1 MKVKK
6 AFALITTLVMLISM
20 TGVLPVAAAS
30 LPYSSTGV
38 TQTYIVLYKK
48 NAVPS
53 NAASSVSKA
62 GGTLVYSYKQIGV
75 LIASSDN
82 AAFSANLLKDTNVQG
97 AAATTG
103 FATQL
108 DLDSSE
114 ERPRQEAI
122 RSPACNGIWIRSTFQ
137 KHMSSMAGVLP
148 SLSVTLIPDWITH
161 ILIWLRTLILPTVFP
176 A

>member
-6 AFALITTLVMLISM
+6 AFALISTLVMLVSLM
-20 TGVLPVAAAS
+20 GVFPVAAAS
-30 LPYSSTGV
+30 LPYSGTGV

-82 AAFSANLLKDTNVQG
+82 ALFTANLLKDSNVQG
-97 AAATTG
+97 AAATTS
-103 FATQL
+103 FAT
-108 DLDSSE
+108 
-114 ERPRQEAI
+114 
-122 RSPACNGIWIRSTFQ
+122 
-137 KHMSSMAGVLP
+137 
-148 SLSVTLIPDWITH
+148 
-161 ILIWLRTLILPTVFP
+161 
-176 A
+176 